1 MGTKA
6 TLRRAQGDNDFV
18 RKKVISYTI
27 ITAKL
32 FQIIIFVVDRQND
45 NITVK
50 SACHPEAI
58 LSWACWRKGLL

>member
-6 TLRRAQGDNDFV
+6 SLRRAQGDNDSE

-45 NITVK
+45 NKAVK
-50 SACHPEAI
+50 TACHPDPS
-58 LSWACWRKGLL
+58 LS